1 MRIKKIL
8 TLVLIL
14 VAIVSF
20 SGLFTV
26 AIAQVSPQQNFPAPA
41 AKFTKAV
48 AFDVSAPLR
57 SMPSVVTPST
67 LTSTLLQEI
76 RPERGPDVKDQ
87 GYSRDGALQTTSGRL
102 QGAAP
107 AIPAPLLTFEGVS
120 NEDNFNLFGFRVAPP
135 DPVGDVGPNHYVEM
149 INLVFAVYDKQGN
162 KLLGPVDTGTLW
174 QGFAIP
180 DCTDPSG
187 DPVVLYDQLEDRWLL
202 SQFTTRG
209 PIFYN
214 CVAISQTGD
223 PTGAYFRYA
232 FSAGPFFPD
241 YPKYGVWRKSYVLT
255 SRDFGND
262 GSYGISVYAL
272 EKNKMIAGNPN
283 ARSAHFFLDSAVV
296 PINLIGD
303 GLLPVDIDGERQPK
317 DGAAIPVIGT
327 QDDGGPYGAPSDA
340 LNVWELSIKWQFSPV
355 AAIAFRGS
363 LPVDSFDSIFP
374 CGVVPGS
381 QPPSARDCLPEP
393 GVTDGSRYLDILS
406 YRQRPTWRL
415 AYRNFGGYEALVTN
429 QSVEALPGV
438 AGVRWYEIRR
448 TNGQYSVFQQGT
460 YAPNDGVHRW
470 MGSIAMDHNGN
481 MALGY
486 SVVNGVDVFPGIR
499 YTGRSAGDAAGE
511 MTLGE
516 GTVIDGTGVQLTT
529 SSRWGDYTSMNV
541 DPSDDCTFWYVNE
554 YYQVDGV
561 IGVNTAPFQTRIG
574 SFRLP
579 GCGGQ

>member
-1 MRIKKIL
+1 MRVKRIL
-8 TLVLIL
+8 TLILIL

-76 RPERGPDVKDQ
+76 RPERGLDVKDQ
-87 GYSRDGALQTTSGRL
+87 GYSRDGALQTTSGR

-120 NEDNFNLFGFRVAPP
+120 NQDNFNLFGFRVAPP

-174 QGFAIP
+174 QGFSIP

-209 PIFYN
+209 PIYYN

-283 ARSAHFFLDSAVV
+283 ARSVHFFLDSAVV
-296 PINLIGD
+296 GLNLIGD
-303 GLLPVDIDGERQPK
+303 GLLPADIDGARQPK
-317 DGAAIPVIGT
+317 DDAAIPVIGT
-327 QDDGGPYGAPSDA
+327 QDDGGGYGGPSDA

-415 AYRNFGGYEALVTN
+415 AYRNFGAYEALVTN

-470 MGSIAMDHNGN
+470 MGSIAMDQKGN

-486 SVVNGVDVFPGIR
+486 SVVNGVDVRPGIR
-499 YTGRSAGDAAGE
+499 YTGRLAGDAAGQ

-516 GTVIDGTGVQLTT
+516 GTIIDGTGVQLTT

>member
-1 MRIKKIL
+1 MRLKKIL

-48 AFDVSAPLR
+48 AFDVSPPLR

-107 AIPAPLLTFEGVS
+107 AIPAPLLTFEGLS
-120 NEDNFNLFGFRVAPP
+120 NQDNFNLFGFRVAPP

-174 QGFAIP
+174 QNFSIP

-241 YPKYGVWRKSYVLT
+241 YPKYSVWKKSYVLT
-255 SRDFGND
+255 SRDFGNA
-262 GSYGISVYAL
+262 GGYGISVYAL

-283 ARSAHFFLDSAVV
+283 ARSVHFFLDSAVV

-303 GLLPVDIDGERQPK
+303 GLLPADIDGASQPK
-317 DGAAIPVIGT
+317 EDAAIPVIGT

-340 LNVWELSIKWQFSPV
+340 LNVWELSIKWKSSPV
-355 AAIAFRGS
+355 ASIAFRGS

-393 GVTDGSRYLDILS
+393 GVTDGSRFLDILS

-415 AYRNFGGYEALVTN
+415 AYRNFGTYEALVTN

-486 SVVNGVDVFPGIR
+486 SVVNGVDVRPGIR
-499 YTGRSAGDAAGE
+499 YTGRSAGDAAGQ

-516 GTVIDGTGVQLTT
+516 GTIIDGTGVQLTT

-541 DPSDDCTFWYVNE
+541 DPTDDCTFWYVNE

>member
-1 MRIKKIL
+1 MRVKKIL
-8 TLVLIL
+8 TLILIL
-14 VAIVSF
+14 VATVSF

-57 SMPSVVTPST
+57 TMPSVVTPST

-76 RPERGPDVKDQ
+76 RPERGPDIKDR
-87 GYSRDGALQTTSGRL
+87 GYSRDGALQLTSGRL

-174 QGFAIP
+174 QGFSIP

-209 PIFYN
+209 PIYYN

-283 ARSAHFFLDSAVV
+283 ARSVHFFLDSAVV
-296 PINLIGD
+296 GLNLIGD
-303 GLLPVDIDGERQPK
+303 GLLPADIDGEHQPK

-327 QDDGGPYGAPSDA
+327 QDDGGGYGAPSDG

-415 AYRNFGGYEALVTN
+415 AYRNFGTYEALVTN

-470 MGSIAMDHNGN
+470 MGSIAMDHTGN

-486 SVVNGVDVFPGIR
+486 SVVNGVDVRPGIR
-499 YTGRSAGDAAGE
+499 YTGRSAGDAPGQ

-516 GTVIDGTGVQLTT
+516 GTIIDGTGVQLTT

-541 DPSDDCTFWYVNE
+541 DPTDDCTFWYVNE

-579 GCGGQ
+579 NCQ